1 MSKASEAAAR
11 AREIYLSLPD
21 TKETITWGAPHMRV
35 GDKIFGGHGV
45 DGGKAIISFKL
56 EMDHADLR
64 VQNDPRFS
72 RAPYV
77 GHKGWVTMD
86 VSDVEDWGEVRALIE
101 ESYRLI
107 APKKSLAK
115 LGGAAPPPAKKTA
128 AKKGA
133 PKTAAKKTAAKKAP
147 AKKTAAKKAPA
158 KKTVARR

>member
-45 DGGKAIISFKL
+45 EGGKAIVSFKL

-128 AKKGA
+128 ARKA
-133 PKTAAKKTAAKKAP
+133 PAKKAAAKKAP
-147 AKKTAAKKAPA
+147 AKKAVAKKAAAKKTA
-158 KKTVARR
+158 ARR

>member
-1 MSKASEAAAR
+1 MKGVR
-11 AREIYLSLPD
+11 RGNDGP
-21 TKETITWGAPHMRV
+21 
-35 GDKIFGGHGV
+35 FGGHGV
-45 DGGKAIISFKL
+45 ESGKAIVSFKL

-115 LGGAAPPPAKKTA
+115 LGGAAPPPV
-128 AKKGA
+128 
-133 PKTAAKKTAAKKAP
+133 KKTAAKKAP

-158 KKTVARR
+158 KQAAAKKAPAKKSAARR